1 MIIIKIFKRSIL
13 ELKKLFFN
21 NYFYMTKSYS
31 QEGEDIILSRYLDS
45 VEKGFYIDIGAHH
58 PKRLSNTYQF
68 YKRGWNGINIDPMP
82 GSMKP
87 FNRFR
92 KRDINLEIGIST
104 NSEELN
110 YYIFN
115 EKALNTFSEKN
126 AKIWSEKPPYKIKNI
141 IKTKT
146 TQLKHIIEQ
155 NINNNQKI
163 HFMSIDVEG
172 YENQV
177 IDSNDWK
184 KYRPFFILLEDHLAV
199 NANFNNIEIVKKMDS
214 LGYELVS
221 KLYYTLIFK
230 DKNV

>member
-1 MIIIKIFKRSIL
+1 
-13 ELKKLFFN
+13 
-21 NYFYMTKSYS
+21 MTKSYS
-31 QEGEDIILSRYLDS
+31 QEGEDIILSRYLDN
-45 VEKGFYIDIGAHH
+45 VDKGFYIDIGSHH
-58 PKRLSNTYQF
+58 PKRLSNTYYF

-82 GSMKP
+82 GSMKA
-87 FNRFR
+87 FNRYR
-92 KRDINLEIGIST
+92 KRDINLEIGISNT
-104 NSEELN
+104 SEELN

-141 IKTKT
+141 IKSKT
-146 TQLKHIIEQ
+146 AQLKDIIEQ
-155 NINNNQKI
+155 YKKTNQKI

-177 IDSNDWK
+177 IDSNDWER
-184 KYRPFFILLEDHLAV
+184 YRPLFVLLEDHLAV
-199 NANFNNIEIVKKMDS
+199 NANFNNIQIVKKMDS

>member
-1 MIIIKIFKRSIL
+1 
-13 ELKKLFFN
+13 
-21 NYFYMTKSYS
+21 MTKSYS

-92 KRDINLEIGIST
+92 KRDINLEIGISK

-146 TQLKHIIEQ
+146 KQLKDIIEQ
-155 NINNNQKI
+155 YKNNNQKI

-172 YENQV
+172 FENQV
-177 IDSNDWK
+177 IDSNDWER
-184 KYRPFFILLEDHLAV
+184 YRPFFVLLEDHLAV
-199 NANFNNIEIVKKMDS
+199 NANFNNIQIVKKMSS
-214 LGYELVS
+214 LGYELVA